1 MTDIVSLIKSKNPED
16 VTDKELDAF
25 QSAIEEAQ
33 NYLYKLQEIHRSLTG
48 KNYTLPIR
56 LGSKH

>member
-16 VTDKELDAF
+16 VTDEEFDAF

-33 NYLYKLQEIHRSLTG
+33 NYLYKLQEIHRSLTDW
-48 KNYTLPIR
+48 KELYITY
-56 LGSKH
+56 KAWK